1 MKKNK
6 IRGTLLILAL
16 LAAAGYSAFGATF
29 FIEAKGSVFIPTDKV
44 FRDIYGQGMSFGGEI
59 IVSLWEGIGLW
70 IGGDYFSKKGKLTLS
85 KEDTSIQITP
95 VYGGLKWQLLRGKF
109 RPYIGGA
116 VGYFIFKESNV
127 MGTFQKSEVGYLG
140 QLGFLFF
147 PLKSFFIDLQG
158 SYSYCRSRSAEFEA
172 DLGGLR
178 GTAGFGFAF

>member
-16 LAAAGYSAFGATF
+16 LAAVGYSAFGATF

-109 RPYIGGA
+109 RPYIGG
-116 VGYFIFKESNV
+116 GCGILHLQGIERHGNLP
-127 MGTFQKSEVGYLG
+127 EVGSRISGTVGFSVFSFKVFFYRSPGKL
-140 QLGFLFF
+140 QL
-147 PLKSFFIDLQG
+147 LQVQEH
-158 SYSYCRSRSAEFEA
+158 RV
-172 DLGGLR
+172 
-178 GTAGFGFAF
+178 